1 MAVRRL
7 AASPASG
14 GRQDSRPAARRF
26 FLVVLFC
33 LLAWLPASRA
43 RALPPTVAAWYLD
56 ECVWDGSAGEVRDSG
71 GHGYDGTAVNGVT
84 TTADGHLC
92 RAADRIPGTYIAI
105 QHMHIAGLN
114 MCCIPIFTC
123 EILIDFNSRLLKIR
137 RIGTHID
144 TPNTAG
150 KSVHLL
156 PKQQSSHFP
165 KLL

>member
-84 TTADGHLC
+84 TTDDGRLC
-92 RAADRIPGTYIAI
+92 RAGRFNDDGYLALPDFPDLQDNFTITAWIRTRDRRRQGQRVFADDERNRGGYALSL
-105 QHMHIAGLN
+105 G
-114 MCCIPIFTC
+114 
-123 EILIDFNSRLLKIR
+123 D
-137 RIGTHID
+137 G
-144 TPNTAG
+144 G
-150 KSVHLL
+150 
-156 PKQQSSHFP
+156 
-165 KLL
+165 